1 MNEIVSKIKNFFMG
15 NYKTMVIVGG
25 IIIVCFLIWYVFSG
39 RENVSSNGVST
50 NDIRTE
56 LSNAQDTK
64 SDITDTASDISNTST
79 DIAETASDISNTSTD
94 IAETVGNLAE
104 SIDTATGAS
113 SKFDAIIDEC
123 TGIIDQIRKQPAGE

>member
-1 MNEIVSKIKNFFMG
+1 MIMNEIVSKIKNFFMG

-79 DIAETASDISNTSTD
+79 DIAET
-94 IAETVGNLAE
+94 VGNLAE

-123 TGIIDQIRKQPAGE
+123 TGIIEQIRKQPAGE

>member
-1 MNEIVSKIKNFFMG
+1 MFRSGMIMNEIVSKIKNFFMG
-15 NYKTMVIVGG
+15 KYKTMLIVGG

-56 LSNAQDTK
+56 LSNAQDAK
-64 SDITDTASDISNTST
+64 SDIADTASDISNTS
-79 DIAETASDISNTSTD
+79 SD
-94 IAETVGNLAE
+94 IAETVGNLAS

-113 SKFDAIIDEC
+113 QHFDAIIDEC
-123 TGIIDQIRKQPAGE
+123 TEIIEQIRKQPAGE

>member
-1 MNEIVSKIKNFFMG
+1 MIMNEIVSKIKNFFMG

-79 DIAETASDISNTSTD
+79 DIAET
-94 IAETVGNLAE
+94 VGNLAE

-123 TGIIDQIRKQPAGE
+123 TGIFDQIRKQPAGE

>member
-1 MNEIVSKIKNFFMG
+1 MIMNEIVSKIKNFFMG

-56 LSNAQDTK
+56 LSNAQDAK
-64 SDITDTASDISNTST
+64 SDIAGTTSDIANTS
-79 DIAETASDISNTSTD
+79 SD
-94 IAETVGNLAE
+94 IAETVGNLAN
-104 SIDTATGAS
+104 SINNTTGAS
-113 SKFDAIIDEC
+113 ERFDAIIDEC
-123 TGIIDQIRKQPAGE
+123 TEIIEQIRKQSE

>member
-79 DIAETASDISNTSTD
+79 DIAET
-94 IAETVGNLAE
+94 VGNLAE
-104 SIDTATGAS
+104 SIDTTTGAS

>member
-1 MNEIVSKIKNFFMG
+1 MIMNEIVSKIKNFFMG

-64 SDITDTASDISNTST
+64 SDISNTST
-79 DIAETASDISNTSTD
+79 DISNTSTD

-123 TGIIDQIRKQPAGE
+123 TGIIEQIRKQPAGE

>member
-79 DIAETASDISNTSTD
+79 DIAET
-94 IAETVGNLAE
+94 VGNLAE
-104 SIDTATGAS
+104 SINNVTDTSKQFDSIVGACQN
-113 SKFDAIIDEC
+113 IIE
-123 TGIIDQIRKQPAGE
+123 QIRKQGE

>member
-1 MNEIVSKIKNFFMG
+1 MIMNEIVSKIKNFFMG
-15 NYKTMVIVGG
+15 NYKTMAVIGG

-56 LSNAQDTK
+56 LSNAQDAK
-64 SDITDTASDISNTST
+64 SDIADTASDISNTS
-79 DIAETASDISNTSTD
+79 SD
-94 IAETVGNLAE
+94 IAETVGNLAS

-113 SKFDAIIDEC
+113 SKFDAILSEC
-123 TGIIDQIRKQPAGE
+123 TGIIEQIRKQPAGE

>member
-56 LSNAQDTK
+56 LSNAQDAK
-64 SDITDTASDISNTST
+64 SDIAGTTSDIANTS
-79 DIAETASDISNTSTD
+79 SD
-94 IAETVGNLAE
+94 IAETVGNLAN
-104 SIDTATGAS
+104 SINNVTDTS
-113 SKFDAIIDEC
+113 ERFDQLINEC
-123 TGIIDQIRKQPAGE
+123 QSIIDQIREQPAGE

>member
-1 MNEIVSKIKNFFMG
+1 MIMNEIVSKIKNFFMG

-79 DIAETASDISNTSTD
+79 DIAET
-94 IAETVGNLAE
+94 VGNLAS
-104 SIDTATGAS
+104 SIDAATGAS
-113 SKFDAIIDEC
+113 EQFDAIIGEC
-123 TGIIDQIRKQPAGE
+123 TGIIEQIRKQPAGE

>member
-1 MNEIVSKIKNFFMG
+1 MIMNEIVSKIKNFFMG

-79 DIAETASDISNTSTD
+79 DIAET
-94 IAETVGNLAE
+94 VGNLAE

-113 SKFDAIIDEC
+113 SKFDTIIDEC

>member
-1 MNEIVSKIKNFFMG
+1 MYVFICKIKEFLRKNTK
-15 NYKTMVIVGG
+15 NILIIGG
-25 IIIVCFLIWYVFSG
+25 IIILCLFIGFMLG

-64 SDITDTASDISNTST
+64 SDIAD
-79 DIAETASDISNTSTD
+79 TASDISNTSTD
-94 IAETVGNLAE
+94 IAETVGNLAS

-113 SKFDAIIDEC
+113 QHFDAILSEC
-123 TGIIDQIRKQPAGE
+123 TGIIEQIRKQPAGE